1 MLVAIIICCIA
12 MTGMIGYAVYTH
24 EMSYNVPKIDESDP
38 LSIRIKSLKSR
49 ILQAQRELEGSE
61 PTVKQIIV
69 NSPPKEQEDINK
81 RNEMSDLRAKLM
93 PKPEPKKKKSLWV
106 QTFKNHDDPILDE
119 LEKMQQADKELQDS
133 IKKALNKK
141 NS

>member
-12 MTGMIGYAVYTH
+12 MTGMVGYAVYTH

-61 PTVKQIIV
+61 PTVKQII
-69 NSPPKEQEDINK
+69 SPPKEEDINK

-93 PKPEPKKKKSLWV
+93 PKPEKKKSLWV

-119 LEKMQQADKELQDS
+119 LERMQQADKELQDS
-133 IKKALNKK
+133 IKKALKK
-141 NS
+141 

>member
-1 MLVAIIICCIA
+1 MLVLIIICCIA
-12 MTGMIGYAVYTH
+12 MTGMIGYAVYAH

-38 LSIRIKSLKSR
+38 LSIRIKNLKSR

-61 PTVKQIIV
+61 PTVKQII
-69 NSPPKEQEDINK
+69 SPPKEEDINK

-93 PKPEPKKKKSLWV
+93 PKPEKKKSLWV

-119 LEKMQQADKELQDS
+119 LERMQQADKELQDS
-133 IKKALNKK
+133 IKKALKK
-141 NS
+141 

>member
-12 MTGMIGYAVYTH
+12 MSGMVGYAVYTH

-61 PTVKQIIV
+61 PTVKQII
-69 NSPPKEQEDINK
+69 SPPKEEDINK

-93 PKPEPKKKKSLWV
+93 PKPEKKKSLWV

-119 LEKMQQADKELQDS
+119 LERMQQADKELQDS
-133 IKKALNKK
+133 IKKALKK
-141 NS
+141 

>member
-12 MTGMIGYAVYTH
+12 MTGMVGYAVYTH

-38 LSIRIKSLKSR
+38 LSIRIRSLKSR

-61 PTVKQIIV
+61 PTVKQII
-69 NSPPKEQEDINK
+69 SPPKEEDINK

-93 PKPEPKKKKSLWV
+93 PKPEKKKSLWV

-119 LEKMQQADKELQDS
+119 LERMQQADKELQDS
-133 IKKALNKK
+133 IKKALKK
-141 NS
+141 

>member
-1 MLVAIIICCIA
+1 MLVLIIICCIA
-12 MTGMIGYAVYTH
+12 MTGMIGYAVYAH

-93 PKPEPKKKKSLWV
+93 PKPEKKKSLWV

-119 LEKMQQADKELQDS
+119 LERMQQADKELQDS
-133 IKKALNKK
+133 IKKALKK
-141 NS
+141 

>member
-1 MLVAIIICCIA
+1 MLVLIIICCIA
-12 MTGMIGYAVYTH
+12 MTGMAGYAVYAH

-61 PTVKQIIV
+61 PTIKKII
-69 NSPPKEQEDINK
+69 SPPKEEDINK

-93 PKPEPKKKKSLWV
+93 PKPEKKKSLWV

-119 LEKMQQADKELQDS
+119 LERMQQADKELQDS
-133 IKKALNKK
+133 IKKALSKK

>member
-1 MLVAIIICCIA
+1 MLVLIIICCIA
-12 MTGMIGYAVYTH
+12 MTGMIGYAVYAH

-38 LSIRIKSLKSR
+38 LSIRIKNLKSR

-61 PTVKQIIV
+61 PTIKQII
-69 NSPPKEQEDINK
+69 SPPKEEDINK

-93 PKPEPKKKKSLWV
+93 PKPEKKKSLWV

-119 LEKMQQADKELQDS
+119 LERMQQADKELQDS
-133 IKKALNKK
+133 VKKALKK
-141 NS
+141 

>member
-1 MLVAIIICCIA
+1 
-12 MTGMIGYAVYTH
+12 MTGMIGYAVYAH

-61 PTVKQIIV
+61 PTIKKII
-69 NSPPKEQEDINK
+69 SPPKEEDINK

-93 PKPEPKKKKSLWV
+93 PKPEKKKSLWV

-119 LEKMQQADKELQDS
+119 PERMQQADKELQDS
-133 IKKALNKK
+133 IKKALKK
-141 NS
+141 

>member
-12 MTGMIGYAVYTH
+12 MTGMVGYAIYAH
-24 EMSYNVPKIDESDP
+24 EMSYHVPRTDESDP
-38 LSIRIKSLKSR
+38 LSIRIRSLKSR

-61 PTVKQIIV
+61 PTIKRIIF
-69 NSPPKEQEDINK
+69 PPKEEDTNK

-93 PKPEPKKKKSLWV
+93 PKPEKKKSLWV
-106 QTFKNHDDPILDE
+106 QTFNTKEHGDPILDE
-119 LEKMQQADKELQDS
+119 LEKMQQADRELNDS
-133 IKKALNKK
+133 IKKALSKK

>member
-12 MTGMIGYAVYTH
+12 MTGMVGYAVYTH

-61 PTVKQIIV
+61 PTVKQII
-69 NSPPKEQEDINK
+69 SPPKEEDINK

-93 PKPEPKKKKSLWV
+93 PKPEKKESLWV

-119 LEKMQQADKELQDS
+119 LERMQQADKELQDS
-133 IKKALNKK
+133 IKKALKK
-141 NS
+141 

>member
-12 MTGMIGYAVYTH
+12 MTGMVGYAVYTH

-38 LSIRIKSLKSR
+38 LSIRIKNLKSR

-61 PTVKQIIV
+61 PTIKKII
-69 NSPPKEQEDINK
+69 SPPKEEDINK

-93 PKPEPKKKKSLWV
+93 PKPEKKKSLWV

-119 LEKMQQADKELQDS
+119 LERMQQADKELQDS
-133 IKKALNKK
+133 IKKALKK
-141 NS
+141 